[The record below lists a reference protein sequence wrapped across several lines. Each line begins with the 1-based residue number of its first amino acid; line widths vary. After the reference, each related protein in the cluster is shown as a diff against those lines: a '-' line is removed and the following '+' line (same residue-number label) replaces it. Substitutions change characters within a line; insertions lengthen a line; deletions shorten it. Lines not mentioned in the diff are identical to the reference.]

1 MYIVTIVRHF
11 YKGQSGTTQLS
22 HMTKGNQIPVKDVEC
37 TLWTVVREC
46 NKYMDGISNKI
57 YLYNTK
63 KEILGNTV
71 VAQADALK

>member
-1 MYIVTIVRHF
+1 
-11 YKGQSGTTQLS
+11 
-22 HMTKGNQIPVKDVEC
+22 MTKGNQIPVKDVEC

-63 KEILGNTV
+63 KEILGDTV